1 MCEFRVGIVYHVV
14 MDRKALDTLI
24 DQLPAELREEVF
36 DYASYLLE
44 RKATRPQGARQANL
58 HRGAVHMSDD
68 FDVPLSEQFWLGE

>member
-1 MCEFRVGIVYHVV
+1 

-44 RKATRPQGARQANL
+44 RKAPRLQGIRQANL
-58 HRGAVHMSDD
+58 HRGAVRLSND
-68 FDVPLSEQFWLGE
+68 FDAPLSEQFWLGE

>member
-1 MCEFRVGIVYHVV
+1 

-44 RKATRPQGARQANL
+44 RKVSRPQIRQANL
-58 HRGAVHMSDD
+58 HRGAMYMKDD
-68 FDVPLSEQFWLGE
+68 FDAPLSEQFWLGE

>member
-1 MCEFRVGIVYHVV
+1 

-44 RKATRPQGARQANL
+44 RKAPRLHGIRRANL
-58 HRGAVHMSDD
+58 HRGAVRLSDD
-68 FDVPLSEQFWLGE
+68 FDAPLGEQFWLGE

>member
-1 MCEFRVGIVYHVV
+1 

-44 RKATRPQGARQANL
+44 RNALRLHGTRRANL
-58 HRGAVHMSDD
+58 HLGAMHMSDD
-68 FDVPLSEQFWLGE
+68 FDAPLSEQFWLGE